1 MARRIQILPPE
12 YKAASQPRTVEERH
26 RSLVAELSYL
36 RSELKRLQGI
46 IKFKDG
52 VLLDQV
58 HFFEAVLRD
67 NGQQS
72 IEGLKRRISRLKG
85 AMDREQGGLPE

>member
-1 MARRIQILPPE
+1 MPRQVHILHPE
-12 YKAASQPRTVEERH
+12 YKASLQPRTVEERH
-26 RSLVAELSYL
+26 RALVAELSYL
-36 RSELKRLQGI
+36 RSELKRLEAV

-58 HFFEAVLRD
+58 HFYEAILRE
-67 NGQQS
+67 NQPQS

-85 AMDREQGGLPE
+85 AIDREQGGLE